1 MRCQDANN
9 GAQKPTQYQM
19 PGRSV
24 TNPRPRGFTIA
35 ITSTGITSES
45 QLQAAGTVRPAAARS
60 HLAAAEAVVVFPSAL
75 GWNVQLDRPWS
86 CSWGK
91 GPHHQTAAELP
102 VAKASVFHTLCSPG
116 AWSAGRH
123 KGRSQCSN

>member
-1 MRCQDANN
+1 
-9 GAQKPTQYQM
+9 M
-19 PGRSV
+19 PGRNIIV
-24 TNPRPRGFTIA
+24 PRPRGFTVA

-45 QLQAAGTVRPAAARS
+45 QLRAAGTGRPAAARS
-60 HLAAAEAVVVFPSAL
+60 HQAAAGAAGVFPSAL
-75 GWNVQLDRPWS
+75 GWNGQPGRPWS

-91 GPHHQTAAELP
+91 GPHHQAAAELP

-123 KGRSQCSN
+123 KGKRQCSK